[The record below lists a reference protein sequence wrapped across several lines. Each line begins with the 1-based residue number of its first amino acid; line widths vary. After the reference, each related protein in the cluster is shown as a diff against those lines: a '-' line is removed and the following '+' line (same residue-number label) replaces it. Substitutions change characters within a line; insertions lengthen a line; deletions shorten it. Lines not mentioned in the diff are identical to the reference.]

1 MRGLVR
7 LALLAAAWMSIP
19 GPGPLARAAE
29 SVDLELV
36 LLADASGSIDAA
48 EIRFQRQGYAA
59 AITHPEILAAIALG
73 HDRRIAVTYVE
84 WGRADSQ
91 DVVVP
96 WTVIDGPDSA
106 AAFAAALLAAPRRA
120 VGMNAIGSALA
131 AGQALIEGNDIDG
144 YRRVIDISADSAN
157 SWGGVPIPEARAA
170 ALAAEITING
180 LAILCRHCSGR
191 PIDYDLE
198 SAFAEWIVAGP
209 GAFVITADDQ
219 TSFAEAVRKKL
230 LLEIAGSPADAGR
243 AALAARIP
251 RAARPAQ
258 NTPASR
264 PAATSMP
271 SSSH

>member
-1 MRGLVR
+1 MRQT
-7 LALLAAAWMSIP
+7 
-19 GPGPLARAAE
+19 ARAAVLVFAWLCGVQDGVQAQTAE

-36 LLADASGSIDAA
+36 LLADASGSIDEA

-59 AITHPEILAAIALG
+59 AITDPDILAAIALG

-84 WGRADSQ
+84 WGQADSQ

-106 AAFAAALLAAPRRA
+106 AAFAEALLAAPRHA

-131 AGQALIEGNDIDG
+131 AGQALIEGNHIAG

-157 SWGGVPIPEARAA
+157 SWGGVPIAEARAA
-170 ALAAEITING
+170 ALAADITING

-198 SAFAEWIVAGP
+198 AAFAAWIVAGP
-209 GAFVITADDQ
+209 GAFVITADDK

-230 LLEIAGSPADAGR
+230 LLEIAGPPPGHAPRRLAESSG
-243 AALAARIP
+243 AA
-251 RAARPAQ
+251 
-258 NTPASR
+258 PASDVGR
-264 PAATSMP
+264 GR
-271 SSSH
+271 